1 MNEKDLQILGNVVSR
16 TWEDANYKA
25 ALLANPK
32 DVLLLMGMGCE
43 PMAKELLAN
52 RKALEQIAF
61 QGSDVLSL
69 GSLGERLSGNGGTE

>member
-1 MNEKDLQILGNVVSR
+1 
-16 TWEDANYKA
+16 
-25 ALLANPK
+25 
-32 DVLLLMGMGCE
+32 
-43 PMAKELLAN
+43 MAKELLAN